1 MSYVTPNRSLTSLNA
16 VMDDEDKRRALYEQD
31 LALQLRDHNT
41 FPEGSGPV
49 RGWGGG
55 GRASAGSRRR

>member
-1 MSYVTPNRSLTSLNA
+1 MSFVVPGQQLAQINA
-16 VMDDEDKRRALYEQD
+16 AIDDPKRAKELWD
-31 LALQLRDHNT
+31 LSLALELRDHNT

-55 GRASAGSRRR
+55 GRASRGRR